1 MLHWIVDKADFE
13 YAFLVAKNSLN
24 ISCSNTVFNI
34 YLRNLIRCS
43 QIYCTALVLDTP
55 IMSNIAQYQKIYL
68 YFVLSSL
75 INVLLHLVF
84 MEFYTTKN
92 VCLKFFRKKRPKL
105 TNRFFHYRVFDNF
118 NLIGLGFMQLDIG
131 SSSICLQLNYF
142 YIFSK

>member
-55 IMSNIAQYQKIYL
+55 FMSNFAQYQKIYL
-68 YFVLSSL
+68 NFVLSSL
-75 INVLLHLVF
+75 INVLLHLIF
-84 MEFYTTKN
+84 MEFYTTKKA
-92 VCLKFFRKKRPKL
+92 CLKFLGKKKTKIHPQIL
-105 TNRFFHYRVFDNF
+105 PLLSILST
-118 NLIGLGFMQLDIG
+118 LIQSRQYFAARHRI
-131 SSSICLQLNYF
+131 SSICRQLY
-142 YIFSK
+142 Y